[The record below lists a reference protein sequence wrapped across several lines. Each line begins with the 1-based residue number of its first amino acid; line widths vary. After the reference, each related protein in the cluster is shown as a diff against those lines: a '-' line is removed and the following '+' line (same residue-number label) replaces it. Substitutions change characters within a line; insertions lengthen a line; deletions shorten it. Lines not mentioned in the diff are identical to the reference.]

1 MLSTPIRGTI
11 KIDNAAT
18 PIPKPYIRDIIADFA
33 PGLFLIYYFYPN
45 IIGIAV
51 LNMLYGIP

>member
-11 KIDNAAT
+11 KIDIAAT
-18 PIPKPYIRDIIADFA
+18 PIPKPYINDIIADLA

-45 IIGIAV
+45 MIGMAV
-51 LNMLYGIP
+51 LNIL